1 MTRERHTSNWK
12 KSFTSF
18 AIGKSNIRDTG
29 EITAT
34 FNHSEAHDE
43 RYANFSKVPNVPP
56 VIQVTL
62 MK

>member
-1 MTRERHTSNWK
+1 MTQERHNWK
-12 KSFTSF
+12 NIKFTSF
-18 AIGKSNIRDTG
+18 AIGKSNIRDTD

-43 RYANFSKVPNVPP
+43 RNVNFSKVPNVPP

-62 MK
+62 MV